1 MRLVLL
7 FFLLN
12 AGSVTVAT
20 QEQSMKP
27 KYATPQHCEVNDN
40 QLDNAHH
47 LAGDDTVIIAVAHLG
62 TGERNPA
69 LNRRR
74 LHNVKAYLTNFGWR
88 RPRETVVT
96 AEGERVNGFG
106 RVEIYVRGGHWATL
120 AVRRNEDLILGLCEP
135 DYMRGEEETRTFY
148 PWRDRKKH

>member
-1 MRLVLL
+1 MKLVLL
-7 FFLLN
+7 FFLLI
-12 AGSVTVAT
+12 ASSVTVAAQGKSLT
-20 QEQSMKP
+20 PPYS
-27 KYATPQHCEVNDN
+27 TPQHCEVNDN
-40 QLDNAHH
+40 LLDTSHH

-74 LHNVKAYLTNFGWR
+74 LHNVKAYLTSFGWKR
-88 RPRETVVT
+88 RLDTVVT
-96 AEGERVNGFG
+96 AEGERVKGFG
-106 RVEIYVRGGHWATL
+106 RVDIYVRGEHWATL
-120 AVRRNEDLILGLCEP
+120 ALRRNQDLIVGLCEP